1 MTDNLEAS
9 DHSEI
14 EVLSQNLRGGT
25 EEDQGK
31 LIQDSRCPGRDSN
44 QNPILRSKSC
54 PPSLF
59 NLSNWQLRQI
69 RH

>member
-9 DHSEI
+9 DRSEI

-31 LIQDSRCPGRDSN
+31 LIQECRCPGRDSN
-44 QNPILRSKSC
+44 QNQILHSKSSV
-54 PPSLF
+54 PDA
-59 NLSNWQLRQI
+59 I
-69 RH
+69 